1 MPRAGLSGG
10 SARGRRR
17 PRAVPVTATETGR
30 MLNVMSDQRLE
41 SAGIV
46 DPASVFWNLSTAAL
60 YEEAVA
66 RREGTVAKSGPIVL
80 RTGPHTGRSPG
91 DRFIVDEPS
100 SADHVA
106 WGDVNRPIT
115 RERFDAVHQ
124 TVAEHLRGRDLF
136 VQDCYAGADPAYRLR
151 VRVVTEKAWHALF
164 ARHLLITETDRAKL
178 ADHVPELT
186 VINAASCR
194 ADPRRHG
201 TASEVFI
208 LLDLAKR
215 LVLIGGTSYAG
226 EIKKSVFAVMNYLLP
241 LRRVLPMHC
250 SANIGP
256 AGDTALFFGL
266 SGTGKTTLSSDPSR
280 RLVGDDEHGWSDR
293 GVFNFEGGCYA
304 KMIRLSAEA
313 EPQIHATTRRFATVL
328 ENVTIDP
335 VTRQLDLDDDS
346 ITENT
351 RGAYPLEAID
361 SWVPSGRGG
370 HPSHVI
376 MLTADAFGVLPP
388 IARLSPAAAL
398 YHFLSGYTAKVAGTE
413 RGVTE
418 PRATFSTCFGAPFM
432 VWPAT
437 SYAELLGERLAQ
449 HPTKVWLVNT
459 GWTGGPFGT
468 GRRMPIA
475 HTRALISAV
484 LSGRLDDVPVAP
496 DPVFKFDVPRA
507 CPGVP
512 SDVLEPRRTWA
523 DPARY
528 DDQAQRLAGMFAE
541 NFDRFADRVPAGVA
555 AAGPTNGA
563 PAGRP

>member
-1 MPRAGLSGG
+1 
-10 SARGRRR
+10 
-17 PRAVPVTATETGR
+17 
-30 MLNVMSDQRLE
+30 MLNLSAEQRLE
-41 SAGIV
+41 SVGVV

-66 RREGTVAKSGPIVL
+66 RREGTVATSGPLVC
-80 RTGPHTGRSPG
+80 RTGLHTGRSPR
-91 DRFIVDEPS
+91 DRFLVNEPS
-100 SADHVA
+100 SADRIA
-106 WGDVNRPIT
+106 WGDVNRPIAPD
-115 RERFDAVHQ
+115 RFEAVHQ
-124 TVAEHLRGRDLF
+124 AVADHLRGRDLF
-136 VQDCYAGADPAYRLR
+136 VQDCYAGADPAHRLR

-164 ARHLLITETDRAKL
+164 ARHLFITESDRSKL

-186 VINAASCR
+186 VVNAASCQ
-194 ADPRRHG
+194 ADPRIHG
-201 TASEVFI
+201 TNSEVFI
-208 LLDLAKR
+208 LVNLAKR

-226 EIKKSVFAVMNYLLP
+226 EIKKSVFSVMNYLLP

-250 SANIGP
+250 AANVGA
-256 AGDTALFFGL
+256 AGDVAVFFGL
-266 SGTGKTTLSSDPSR
+266 SGTGKTTLSSDPAR
-280 RLVGDDEHGWSDR
+280 RLIGDDEHGWSDR

-335 VTRQLDLDDDS
+335 VTRRLDLDDDS

-351 RGAYPLEAID
+351 RGAYPLAAID
-361 SWVPSGRGG
+361 SYVPSLEGG

-388 IARLSPAAAL
+388 IAKLSPAAAM

-437 SYAELLGERLAQ
+437 TYAELFGERLAR
-449 HPTKVWLVNT
+449 HATDVWLVNT
-459 GWTGGPFGT
+459 GWTGGAFGV

-475 HTRALISAV
+475 HTRALIAAV
-484 LSGRLDDVPVAP
+484 LSGGLNDVPTAP
-496 DPVFKFDVPRA
+496 DPVFKFDVPLA

-512 SDVLEPRRTWA
+512 PEVLEPRRTWA
-523 DPARY
+523 DPADY
-528 DDQAQRLAGMFAE
+528 DAQAGRLAGMFAE
-541 NFDRFADRVPAGVA
+541 NFQRFSGAVSADVA
-555 AAGPTNGA
+555 AAGPALGVPVSRA
-563 PAGRP
+563 